1 MKRWL
6 WIAAT
11 MMVASAA
18 RADEPVGLPFVGGF
32 ADSSNVPLFL
42 PESKITVA
50 TKYGKLAVPLS
61 EIVRIELG
69 FRYPEGMEK
78 KIAAATEEL
87 GNADYARRE
96 AAQKQLTAWGELA
109 LPTLKKAMKTGNAE
123 AASRAEAIVN
133 KLLASLPRDHRETPE
148 QDTIITEESTIRG
161 TLETTVIKANTKFF
175 GATDLKLADLR
186 LLRNSALDHEPKPA
200 KPVAYPPG
208 AGNPFGQPGAG
219 GRVIFLGGGR

>member
-1 MKRWL
+1 MTRWPL
-6 WIAAT
+6 IAAT
-11 MMVASAA
+11 MALASAA
-18 RADEPVGLPFVGGF
+18 HADEPVGLPFVGGF

-42 PESKITVA
+42 PESKITIA
-50 TKYGKLAVPLS
+50 TKYGKLVVPLS

-78 KIAAATEEL
+78 KIATATEEL

-133 KLLASLPRDHRETPE
+133 KLLASVPRDHRETPE
-148 QDTIITEESTIRG
+148 QDTIITEESTICG

-186 LLRNSALDHEPKPA
+186 LLRNSALDHEPKPV
-200 KPVAYPPG
+200 KPVALQPG
-208 AGNPFGQPGAG
+208 VGNPFGQPGAG
-219 GRVIFLGGGR
+219 GRIIILGGGR

>member
-1 MKRWL
+1 MKCWL
-6 WIAAT
+6 GIACT
-11 MMVASAA
+11 LLVASAA

-42 PESKITVA
+42 PESKITIS

-78 KIAAATEEL
+78 KIAAAAEEL
-87 GNADYARRE
+87 GNADYGRRE
-96 AAQKQLTAWGELA
+96 TAQRQLTTWGELA

-133 KLLASLPRDHRETPE
+133 KLLASLPRDHRETPQ

-186 LLRNSALDHEPKPA
+186 LLRNSALDHEPKP
-200 KPVAYPPG
+200 VVLQPG
-208 AGNPFGQPGAG
+208 VGNPFGPPGAG
-219 GRVIFLGGGR
+219 GRVIILGGGR

>member
-6 WIAAT
+6 WIAGT
-11 MMVASAA
+11 LLVASAA
-18 RADEPVGLPFVGGF
+18 RADEPVGQPFVGGF

-42 PESKITVA
+42 PESKITIA

-78 KIAAATEEL
+78 KIIAATEEL

-109 LPTLKKAMKTGNAE
+109 LPILKKAMKTGNAE

-186 LLRNSALDHEPKPA
+186 LLRNSALDHEPKPV
-200 KPVAYPPG
+200 KSVVRPSG
-208 AGNPFGQPGAG
+208 AGNPFGPPGAG
-219 GRVIFLGGGR
+219 GPVIILGGGR